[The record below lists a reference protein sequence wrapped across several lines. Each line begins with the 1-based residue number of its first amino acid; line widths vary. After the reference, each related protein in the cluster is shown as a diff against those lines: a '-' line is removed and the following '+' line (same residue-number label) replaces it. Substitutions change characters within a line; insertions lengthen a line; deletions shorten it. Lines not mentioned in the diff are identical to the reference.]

1 MDLWQQVRELWG
13 VGKAASNRPAKVDYD
28 GIIAEL
34 KSSINRNRHKI
45 GDMVFV
51 PCNYLVQLSPKDVE
65 RFRAGG
71 LTSPMQ
77 HALQKAMDGH
87 IRERQYQVQGPV
99 VVRLG
104 EDAELEEGHI
114 SVSVSHTNSSSA
126 VAPAPS
132 PAPAP
137 LYPSQH
143 TNAQIV
149 PDDSDN
155 TVIFTP
161 QPPTSQATFEV
172 VKGDIGQQGKRLE
185 LKTFPATLGRVTRNQ
200 APTVAII
207 DPSSNVGREHAT
219 IEHKNG
225 GFSIRDTSQNGT
237 WVNGVRLRKDE
248 KTVLLDGAEVSL
260 ANGIVVLRFH
270 SGDQTVMQ
278 PRKGDWLT

>member
-28 GIIAEL
+28 GLIAEI
-34 KSSINRNRHKI
+34 KSSINKNRHKI
-45 GDMVFV
+45 GEMVFV

-77 HALQKAMDGH
+77 HALQKAIEGH
-87 IRERQYQVQGPV
+87 IRERQYQVQGPI

-104 EDAELEEGHI
+104 EDASLEEGHV
-114 SVSVSHTNSSSA
+114 SVNVSHTSPSSPIP
-126 VAPAPS
+126 PAPS
-132 PAPAP
+132 
-137 LYPSQH
+137 
-143 TNAQIV
+143 N
-149 PDDSDN
+149 DN
-155 TVIFTP
+155 TWKASDDTDKTVLFT
-161 QPPTSQATFEV
+161 QPGTSGASFEV

-185 LKTFPATLGRVTRNQ
+185 LKSFPAILGRITRNQ
-200 APTVAII
+200 SPTVGIT

-237 WVNGVRLRKDE
+237 WVNGIRLKKDE

-260 ANGIVVLRFH
+260 ANGVVVLRFR

-278 PRKGDWLT
+278 PRSKGDWLT